1 MTVDGYEVALLAVGV
16 VVLLAAWL
24 PGRLA
29 DRPLSLPIVLVVIG
43 VAAFALP
50 IGVRP
55 DVMAHGAWVER
66 ATELGVIVSLTG
78 AGLKLDRP
86 MGWRT
91 WRTTWRLLAIAM
103 PLTILVVTVASLAA
117 GMAVGSALLVGAAL
131 APTDPVLAA
140 DVQVGE
146 PSTGDEAARAPE
158 EDEVRFA
165 LTSEAGLND
174 SLAFPFVYAAI
185 WLTESGGDV
194 TWSGWWRWLGV
205 DLMVRVAVGVVA
217 GVVVGWLL
225 SLLIYGRRRGREPGL
240 ATSALGFVALATT
253 LIAYGVA
260 EFLHGYGFMAVF
272 VAATTIRA
280 VERTHEYLSVLH
292 DFGDEVEQLLVVALL
307 VLFGGALLGGL
318 LDGFDVWSIVIAVT
332 CVFVARPAA
341 CWVALRRGA
350 TDRLERRLIGF
361 FGIRGVGSFYYVAYA
376 ATAADVPGL
385 DRVWAAVTTTVL
397 LSIVVH
403 GVLSSRA
410 MRALDRRPTWR
421 NGSARRRAGQLTA

>member
-1 MTVDGYEVALLAVGV
+1 L
-16 VVLLAAWL
+16 
-24 PGRLA
+24 
-29 DRPLSLPIVLVVIG
+29 
-43 VAAFALP
+43 
-50 IGVRP
+50 
-55 DVMAHGAWVER
+55 VER

-86 MGWRT
+86 IGWRT

-103 PLTILVVTVASLAA
+103 PLTILVVTVASVAA
-117 GMAVGSALLVGAAL
+117 GMAIGSAVLVGAAL

-146 PSTGDEAARAPE
+146 PSTGDDAQRAPE

-174 SLAFPFVYAAI
+174 GLAFPFVYAAI

-194 TWSGWWRWLGV
+194 SWSGWWRWLGI
-205 DLMVRVAVGVVA
+205 DLVARVAVGIAA
-217 GVVVGWLL
+217 GVAVGWVL
-225 SLLIYGRRRGREPGL
+225 SLVIFGRRRSQEPGL
-240 ATSALGFVALATT
+240 AASALGFVALATT

-260 EFLHGYGFMAVF
+260 EFLHGYGFVAVF

-318 LDGFDVWSIVIAVT
+318 LDGFDVWSVVIAVT

-341 CWVALRRGA
+341 CWVSLRRSR

-376 ATAADVPGL
+376 ATAVDVREL

-397 LSIVVH
+397 LSIGVH
-403 GVLSSRA
+403 GVLSARA
-410 MRALDRRPTWR
+410 MREFDRRPRWR
-421 NGSARRRAGQLTA
+421 VGSAHRRRAAPVTT

>member
-1 MTVDGYEVALLAVGV
+1 MTLDEYEVVLLAAGV

-29 DRPLSLPIVLVVIG
+29 ERPLSLPIVLVAIG

-50 IGVRP
+50 IGVRL
-55 DVMAHGAWVER
+55 DVMQHGMWVER

-103 PLTILVVTVASLAA
+103 PLTIVVVAAVSLAA
-117 GMAVGSALLVGAAL
+117 GLAVGSALLVGAAL

-146 PSTGDEAARAPE
+146 PSTGADARRAPD
-158 EDEVRFA
+158 EDEVRFS

-174 SLAFPFVYAAI
+174 GLAFPFVYAAI
-185 WLTESGGDV
+185 WLTGSDGDV
-194 TWSGWWRWLGV
+194 TWSGWWRWFGV
-205 DLMVRVAVGVVA
+205 DLVARVAIGVAAGVAVGWV
-217 GVVVGWLL
+217 L
-225 SLLIYGRRRGREPGL
+225 SLLIFGRRHSQHGGL
-240 ATSALGFVALATT
+240 ATSAFGFVAVATT

-260 EFLHGYGFMAVF
+260 EFVHGYGFVAVF

-280 VERTHEYLSVLH
+280 VERTHEYVSVLH
-292 DFGDEVEQLLVVALL
+292 EFGDEIEQLLVVALL
-307 VLFGGALLGGL
+307 VLFGGAILGGL
-318 LDGFDVWSIVIAVT
+318 LDGFDVWSVVIAAT

-341 CWVALRRGA
+341 CWVSLRGSR
-350 TDRLERRLIGF
+350 TDPLERRLIGF

-376 ATAADVPGL
+376 ANSIDVRHL

-403 GVLSSRA
+403 GVLATPA
-410 MRALDRRPTWR
+410 MRHLDRRAR
-421 NGSARRRAGQLTA
+421 RRSARRGGSAHALTG

>member
-1 MTVDGYEVALLAVGV
+1 MTVDEYEVALLAAGV

-29 DRPLSLPIVLVVIG
+29 ERPLSLPIVLVAIG
-43 VAAFALP
+43 LAVFALP
-50 IGVRP
+50 IGVRL
-55 DVMAHGAWVER
+55 DVFAHGTWIER

-91 WRTTWRLLAIAM
+91 WQSTWRLLAIAM
-103 PLTILVVTVASLAA
+103 PLTILVVTVVSSAA
-117 GMAVGSALLVGAAL
+117 GLAVGSALLIGAAL

-146 PSTGDEAARAPE
+146 PSTGDDVERLSE

-174 SLAFPFVYAAI
+174 GLAFPFVYAAI
-185 WLTESGGDV
+185 WMTDAGGDV
-194 TWSGWWRWLGV
+194 TWSGWWRWFGV
-205 DLMVRVAVGVVA
+205 DLVTRVAVGVAA
-217 GVVVGWLL
+217 GVAVGWVL
-225 SLLIYGRRRGREPGL
+225 SLVIFGRRRSERPGL
-240 ATSALGFVALATT
+240 AASALGFVALATT

-260 EFLHGYGFMAVF
+260 EFLHGYGFIAVF

-292 DFGDEVEQLLVVALL
+292 DFGDEIEQLLVVALL
-307 VLFGGALLGGL
+307 VLFGGAILGGL
-318 LDGFDVWSIVIAVT
+318 LDGFDVWSVVIAVT
-332 CVFVARPAA
+332 CVFVARPAS
-341 CWVALRRGA
+341 CWLSLRGSR

-376 ATAADVPGL
+376 ATAVDVRQL

-397 LSIVVH
+397 LSIGVH
-403 GVLSSRA
+403 GVLASRA
-410 MRALDRRPTWR
+410 MRELDRRPRWR
-421 NGSARRRAGQLTA
+421 PGRRRAADALTG